1 MDLSKSFSLRELKGL
16 ALYLH
21 NNELCKDI
29 LSIII
34 RLTSKTSCRM
44 TVHHCTLLKLA
55 ELIKKTGKKKEKGG
69 RSKIREWKSGSPP
82 AIIILQALK
91 VMVDSR

>member
-1 MDLSKSFSLRELKGL
+1 MNLSKSLSLRELKGL

-34 RLTSKTSCRM
+34 RLTSENFLQDDSASLHTTKTGR
-44 TVHHCTLLKLA
+44 A
-55 ELIKKTGKKKEKGG
+55 DQKTGKKKEKGE

-91 VMVDSR
+91 VTVDSR